1 MNTSLQL
8 EIIINSFTFA
18 QLNYNYTLQ
27 HVHKYLKK
35 ESWRI
40 HVPAYKLMWGKLKS
54 FLIIDKKYQIDR
66 FEIILSFN
74 IGIYINLIKFEF

>member
-35 ESWRI
+35 KKVEV
-40 HVPAYKLMWGKLKS
+40 HVPAYKLM
-54 FLIIDKKYQIDR
+54 
-66 FEIILSFN
+66 
-74 IGIYINLIKFEF
+74 